1 MAWRN
6 CNASN
11 VLLAEVN
18 TRWPRRDKASDGT
31 LGDPRH
37 AGTASDHNP
46 NHAGVV
52 RARDIDVD
60 GILAAKLAEHI
71 RFLGSK
77 GFRPLRGGY
86 VIYNRRIAG
95 THTGWQW
102 RTYSGSNPHIT
113 HMHVSFADAAADYD
127 ARDGWNI
134 RSIGAVPPPAPPRH
148 THQTPVLRK
157 GDGVGAR
164 RSLQPHVKNLQI
176 DLRRKGSAVGTDGMF
191 GQATANA
198 VVSFQRRARLRAD
211 GVVGPATWRA
221 LHS

>member
-18 TRWPRRDKASDGT
+18 ARWPRRDKRSDGT
-31 LGDPRH
+31 VGDPNHR
-37 AGTASDHNP
+37 GTGSDHNP
-46 NHAGVV
+46 NSAGVV

-60 GILAAKLAEHI
+60 GILATKLAEHI
-71 RFLGSK
+71 RLLGSRN
-77 GFRPLRGGY
+77 FRPLRGGY

-102 RTYSGSNPHIT
+102 REYNGPNPHTT
-113 HMHVSFADAAADYD
+113 HIHISFADAAADYD

-134 RSIGAVPPPAPPRH
+134 RSIGAVPPPKPKH
-148 THQTPVLRK
+148 THPTPVLRR
-157 GDGVGAR
+157 GDGMGAR
-164 RSLQPHVKNLQI
+164 RSLQPHVKNLQA
-176 DLRRKGSAVGTDGMF
+176 DLRRKGSAVSLDGMF

-198 VVSFQRRARLRAD
+198 VVAFQRRARLGVD